1 MYPSHYDA
9 GWHIT
14 STAGVFGAA
23 AAIGKLLGLSIQ
35 QTIWAL
41 GMAATQA
48 SGLREMFGYMA
59 KSFHAGRAAQNGY
72 AGAVMAQSDFTA
84 GERSIEGPRGFAA
97 VQAAKYD
104 LSKITD
110 GLGTDFQFRYNAYK
124 PYPCGLVVHPAI
136 DGCIDLYRD
145 HHPAPDSIKAVR
157 VRVAPLVMDLCNKKD
172 ITRGLEGKY
181 SIYHSCAVG
190 LVRGKAG
197 LKEYT
202 DAAVNDPAVK
212 NVRERVTAIADT
224 SITEDQADIEVELQ
238 DGRKLV
244 RFIEQSLGNVHL
256 PLTDRQLEDKLR
268 DQCIPALT
276 ESQVDHLIELCWK
289 IDKLDDVAELVKA
302 TVRS

>member
-1 MYPSHYDA
+1 
-9 GWHIT
+9 
-14 STAGVFGAA
+14 
-23 AAIGKLLGLSIQ
+23 
-35 QTIWAL
+35 
-41 GMAATQA
+41 
-48 SGLREMFGYMA
+48 MFGYMA

-72 AGAVMAQSDFTA
+72 SSAILAQSDFTA

-97 VQAAKYD
+97 VQASTYD
-104 LSKITD
+104 LSKITN
-110 GLGTDFQFRYNAYK
+110 GLGSDFQIRYNAYK

-145 HHPAPDSIKAVR
+145 YHPAPDAIKAVR

-181 SIYHSCAVG
+181 SIYHSSAVG

-197 LKEYT
+197 LQEYT

-212 NVRERVTAIADT
+212 RVRERVTAISDS
-224 SITEDQADIEVELQ
+224 SITEDQAHIEVDMS

-244 RFIEQSLGNVHL
+244 RFIEQSLGNVHR
-256 PLTDRQLEDKLR
+256 PLSDKQLEEKLR
-268 DQCIPALT
+268 DQCVPALS
-276 ESQVDHLIELCWK
+276 EAQVDRLIELCWK
-289 IDKLDDVAELVKA
+289 IDKLDDVSEIISA